1 MSHNTDSLSDRL
13 CAACNYRDHKMVR
26 ELIVEQKADPN
37 KESELGYLPL
47 NICADSKDSEGVR
60 LLIELGADINI
71 HDSNGFTPLSC
82 AAFSGDYKSACL
94 LLNAGADVHNPGK
107 DCKHYVMAAAVT
119 GGSLET
125 VRAIVEAGG
134 DIEAK
139 DCDNWTPIMY
149 AVRHNDINM
158 VRLLLELGSDPHAVA
173 DANINVVYIAASNG
187 FIDILKIFLDLGMDI
202 DTRDSNGNTGLLK
215 AASYMDR
222 DTVISL
228 VKLGADPDAKNSAGE
243 GLFDLFCYTRGQVD
257 TELKNIISDIRYRRR
272 RLKEE
277 DFGNSGLNTPDF
289 DI

>member
-47 NICADSKDSEGVR
+47 NICADGKDSEGVR

-94 LLNAGADVHNPGK
+94 LLNAGADVHNPEK

-134 DIEAK
+134 
-139 DCDNWTPIMY
+139 
-149 AVRHNDINM
+149 
-158 VRLLLELGSDPHAVA
+158 
-173 DANINVVYIAASNG
+173 
-187 FIDILKIFLDLGMDI
+187 IL
-202 DTRDSNGNTGLLK
+202 RQ
-215 AASYMDR
+215 R
-222 DTVISL
+222 TVITGPRSCMQSDIMISIWSGCFWSL
-228 VKLGADPDAKNSAGE
+228 VPTPMQSPMPTSMW
-243 GLFDLFCYTRGQVD
+243 YT
-257 TELKNIISDIRYRRR
+257 
-272 RLKEE
+272 
-277 DFGNSGLNTPDF
+277 
-289 DI
+289 